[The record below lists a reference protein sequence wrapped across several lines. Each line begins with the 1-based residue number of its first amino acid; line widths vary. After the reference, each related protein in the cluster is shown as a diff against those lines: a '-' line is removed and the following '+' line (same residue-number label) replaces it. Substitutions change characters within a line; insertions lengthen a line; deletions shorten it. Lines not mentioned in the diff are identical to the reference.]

1 MTSSSWD
8 EFLEAV
14 DGIESEMQLPN
25 CTFLGAAE
33 LNNKKGDKLAGLNIR
48 GLKSNNASLADFFDG
63 LNRPQDIKILAL
75 TEIFNA
81 DSSEKDNYIPTHNFI
96 SSIRKE
102 RSPNHGGLGF
112 LIEKSLSFKVIEVEN
127 MFIEGLIESKA
138 IAVPDIKALVLGI
151 YRPNSCPN
159 SNTALFIQKLKE
171 IMNAISKLPE
181 YKK

>member
-1 MTSSSWD
+1 MTNSSWD

-102 RSPNHGGLGF
+102 R
-112 LIEKSLSFKVIEVEN
+112 I
-127 MFIEGLIESKA
+127 
-138 IAVPDIKALVLGI
+138 
-151 YRPNSCPN
+151 
-159 SNTALFIQKLKE
+159 SN
-171 IMNAISKLPE
+171 
-181 YKK
+181 